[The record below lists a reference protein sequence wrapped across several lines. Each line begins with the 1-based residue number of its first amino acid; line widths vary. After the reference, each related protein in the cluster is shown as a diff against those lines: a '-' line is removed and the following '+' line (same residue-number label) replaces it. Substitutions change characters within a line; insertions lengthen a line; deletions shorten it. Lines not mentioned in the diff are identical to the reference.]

1 MTMNTDSLELGY
13 LAAPDAGGGGV
24 VIVHDVW
31 GLSEHYRDIAR
42 RLAREGFVALA
53 VDLYTKL
60 GGATIQDPG
69 RWMRN
74 LPDADVLATIESA
87 AQYLHLHPGVGSRGV
102 AVIGFCMGGMY
113 ALLAGASIRGLAAVA
128 PFYGILSHS
137 HGLLYDPAGLD
148 PRKHPREPLDA
159 ACDVTCPLLGF
170 FGAEDPYVPLA
181 DIRELEARLARPAQE
196 IRVYEHAGHAFMND
210 TRPEM
215 YRPEAA
221 TDAWARLMAFLHEH
235 CDPDRG

>member
-1 MTMNTDSLELGY
+1 MSMQKESLDLGY
-13 LAAPDAGGGGV
+13 LAAPDGGGPGV
-24 VIVHDVW
+24 VVLHDVW
-31 GLSEHYRDIAR
+31 GISEHYRHIAR
-42 RLAREGFVALA
+42 RLASEGFVALS
-53 VDLYTKL
+53 VDLYRKL
-60 GGATIQDPG
+60 GGVTIQDPG

-74 LPDADVLATIESA
+74 LSDADMLATIESA
-87 AQYLHLHPGVGSRGV
+87 AQYLHVHPAVGARGV

-128 PFYGILSHS
+128 PFYGILSHQ

-148 PRKHPREPLDA
+148 PRKKPREPFDA
-159 ACDVTCPLLGF
+159 ALDVTCPVLGF

-181 DIRELEARLARPAQE
+181 DIQELERRLTRPAQE
-196 IRVYEHAGHAFMND
+196 VRVYDGAGHAFMND

-221 TDAWARLMAFLHEH
+221 ADAWARLVAFLHEH
-235 CDPDRG
+235 CGSDRG